1 MLAFQVLLK
10 HRPNA
15 KDEAPCVR
23 CPLSIAPFVA
33 RDRVSEGTFTAQ
45 DGLPG

>member
-1 MLAFQVLLK
+1 MDNQAAIMSGACVTAAGLLI
-10 HRPNA
+10 H
-15 KDEAPCVR
+15 

-33 RDRVSEGTFTAQ
+33 RDRLSEGTFTAQ